1 MVLLDE
7 KLGSCKDLSIGGQR
21 LKGRALL
28 APMAGVTDRGMR
40 RAAERFGAALTI
52 TEMVASDDY
61 AAGATESRLRAQ
73 ATGDG
78 PHVMQLAGCDRH
90 WMGEAARRAEAAGA
104 TIIDINMGCPAKRV
118 TGGYAGSALMRDLD
132 EALRLIAAT
141 VAAVRVPVTL
151 KMRLGWDADHCNAPE
166 LARRAEAAGVCLV
179 SVHGRTRSQFYQGRA
194 DWRAIAAVKRAVLA
208 IPVVANGD
216 CSGHEDAVA
225 MLERSGADAVMVGR
239 AAVGRPWIVGEIGY
253 FIRHRRPRAPLPIA
267 LRLQC
272 ALEHYETLLAILG
285 IAKGLR
291 HARKHLS
298 AYARYAGAEPEL
310 VHKLVTSEDPQAVR
324 RMIAAAFLGDGSA
337 TRTDESRAMRGVGA
351 LAQNPEP
358 IA

>member
-1 MVLLDE
+1 MALFDE
-7 KLGSCKDLSIGGQR
+7 KLGSCKDLWIGGRR

-28 APMAGVTDRGMR
+28 APMSGVSDPGMR
-40 RAAERFGAALTI
+40 RAAEQFGAALTV
-52 TEMVASDDY
+52 TEMVASGDY
-61 AAGATESRLRAQ
+61 VAGATESRLRAQ
-73 ATGDG
+73 ATGCG
-78 PHVMQLAGCDRH
+78 PHAVQLAGCDRH

-104 TIIDINMGCPAKRV
+104 TLIDINMGCPAKRV

-132 EALRLIAAT
+132 EALRLIEAT

-179 SVHGRTRSQFYQGRA
+179 TVHGRTRSQFYKGRA
-194 DWRAIAAVKRAVLA
+194 DWCAIAAVKRAVVA

-216 CSGHEDAVA
+216 CCATEDAVD

-239 AAVGRPWIVGEIGY
+239 AAVGRPWIVGEIDH
-253 FIRHRRPRAPLPIA
+253 FIRHRRRRAPVPEA

-272 ALEHYETLLAILG
+272 ALEHYETLLAVLG
-285 IAKGLR
+285 VAKGLR

-298 AYARYAGAEPEL
+298 AYARHAGAEPEL
-310 VHKLVTSEDPQAVR
+310 VQQLVTSEDPQAVR
-324 RMIAAAFLGDGSA
+324 RMIGEAFLSSRSTLA
-337 TRTDESRAMRGVGA
+337 TNPSRATNRAG
-351 LAQNPEP
+351 P
-358 IA
+358 IARHAELVA